1 MKKILLSIGFIFLI
15 GLFPEQLFARELS
28 RSEIDRSSFDYKSLI
43 TKVILIENDNERQ
56 RMLIEIKFHLSLH
69 KYYSARISK
78 NRSSVDGEYFV
89 VYNTLSKILIAIGS
103 STFEI
108 NLYNYSQG
116 NNQGI
121 SEIGENT
128 YDKIVESIEM
138 FEFINLVPVIN
149 LVPAPNPIYGIDP
162 ADIIPEIAPRLEQD
176 GFEYEVV
183 DGRSVTITGYTGN
196 ATILNIPERIQGL
209 PVTAIGDYASFYCES
224 LTSITIPSSVTFI
237 GDWAFRGYSAVRSLT
252 GITVDSR
259 NPAYTSVDGVLFD
272 KSIRTLIIYP
282 KGRNQRT
289 YVIPS
294 SVTSIGDYAF
304 SNCESLPNVTIP
316 SSVTSIGD
324 WAFLNCSSLTS
335 VTIPSSVTSIG
346 DHAFYGC
353 SSLTSVAISS
363 SVTTIGE
370 QAFRDCES
378 LTNVTIPS
386 SVTSI
391 GHSVF
396 WGCSSLT
403 SITVENRN
411 PSYASIDGVLF
422 DKNIRTLIIYPE
434 GKTARAYTIP
444 SSVTS
449 IGDGAFIDSSLT
461 NVTIPSSV
469 TSIGDVAFRWC
480 SNLTNVTIPSSVTSI
495 GRGAFWDCSSLT
507 IITVDNRNPS
517 YASID
522 GVLFDKNIRTL
533 IIYPQGRNQG
543 VYVIPSSVTSI
554 EDLAFS
560 QCESLTSVIISS
572 SVTSIGEQAFASCRN
587 LTSVTIPSSVT
598 SIGVMAFADCRN
610 LTSVTIPSSVTSI
623 GLSVFWDC
631 DSLASVT
638 LSRRTR
644 VGEGTFPETARIIYS
659 D

>member
-1 MKKILLSIGFIFLI
+1 MKKTLVFLLIFTT
-15 GLFPEQLFARELS
+15 GSVLFAQA
-28 RSEIDRSSFDYKSLI
+28 D
-43 TKVILIENDNERQ
+43 
-56 RMLIEIKFHLSLH
+56 
-69 KYYSARISK
+69 
-78 NRSSVDGEYFV
+78 
-89 VYNTLSKILIAIGS
+89 
-103 STFEI
+103 
-108 NLYNYSQG
+108 
-116 NNQGI
+116 
-121 SEIGENT
+121 
-128 YDKIVESIEM
+128 
-138 FEFINLVPVIN
+138 
-149 LVPAPNPIYGIDP
+149 IYGIDP
-162 ADIIPEIAPRLEQD
+162 VLVQD
-176 GFEYEVV
+176 GFVYEIV
-183 DGRSVTITGYTGN
+183 DGRSVTITEYTGN
-196 ATILNIPERIQGL
+196 ATTLNIPAQIQGL
-209 PVTAIGDYASFYCES
+209 PVTAIGDSAFISCDS
-224 LTSITIPSSVTFI
+224 LTSLTIPSSVTSI
-237 GDWAFRGYSAVRSLT
+237 GDYAFQGYSVVRSLT
-252 GITVDSR
+252 SITVDSR

-272 KSIRTLIIYP
+272 KNIRTLIIYP
-282 KGRNQRT
+282 KGRNQST

-294 SVTSIGDYAF
+294 SVTSIGDSAFSGCSLASVTIPSSVKSIGDWAF
-304 SNCESLPNVTIP
+304 SNCESLTNVTIP

-324 WAFLNCSSLTS
+324 N
-335 VTIPSSVTSIG
+335 
-346 DHAFYGC
+346 AFYNC
-353 SSLTSVAISS
+353 NSLTSVAIPS

-391 GHSVF
+391 GDSVF

-403 SITVENRN
+403 SITVDNRN
-411 PSYASIDGVLF
+411 PVYASIDGVLF

-444 SSVTS
+444 SSVAS
-449 IGDGAFIDSSLT
+449 IGDGAFVDSGLAS
-461 NVTIPSSV
+461 VTIPSSV
-469 TSIGDVAFRWC
+469 ASIGDVAFRWC

-495 GRGAFWDCSSLT
+495 GRGAFWDCGSLT
-507 IITVDNRNPS
+507 SITVDNRNPS

-533 IIYPQGRNQG
+533 IIYPQGRNQTA
-543 VYVIPSSVTSI
+543 YVIPSSVTSI
-554 EDLAFS
+554 GDLAFS
-560 QCESLTSVIISS
+560 QCESLTNVTISS
-572 SVTSIGEQAFASCRN
+572 SVTSIGEQAFAGCRN

-598 SIGVMAFADCRN
+598 SIGVMAFAGCRN